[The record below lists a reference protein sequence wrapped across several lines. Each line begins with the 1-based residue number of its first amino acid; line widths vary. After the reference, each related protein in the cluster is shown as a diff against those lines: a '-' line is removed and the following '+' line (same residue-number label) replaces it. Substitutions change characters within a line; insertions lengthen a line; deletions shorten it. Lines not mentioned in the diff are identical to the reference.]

1 MKGLFAFVGNAK
13 GNLYRMNFLSE
24 ENRRTSV
31 LRRSLILKSLFSD
44 FRNVF
49 ASGMILFL
57 LCCPI
62 LEAQSESSLNLEEGD
77 LIFHESNSQ
86 QARAIRLATGSRY
99 THVGIVFKY
108 NDELK
113 VLEAVEPVK
122 ITSFSSFVK
131 RGRKGHYVI
140 KRLRDREGVLTKDKI
155 EQMKKYGNSLLGKH
169 YDIYFGWNDEL
180 IYCTELVW
188 KLYDRYTGV
197 KLGELKTLK
206 DFDLSSPAVQSL
218 MKKRY
223 GNRVPDSEPV
233 ISPVDMFHSSELI
246 TVVNH

>member
-13 GNLYRMNFLSE
+13 GDLYRMNFLSE

-62 LEAQSESSLNLEEGD
+62 LEVQSESSL
-77 LIFHESNSQ
+77 
-86 QARAIRLATGSRY
+86 
-99 THVGIVFKY
+99 
-108 NDELK
+108 
-113 VLEAVEPVK
+113 
-122 ITSFSSFVK
+122 
-131 RGRKGHYVI
+131 
-140 KRLRDREGVLTKDKI
+140 
-155 EQMKKYGNSLLGKH
+155 
-169 YDIYFGWNDEL
+169 
-180 IYCTELVW
+180 LVW

>member
-108 NDELK
+108 NDEM
-113 VLEAVEPVK
+113 
-122 ITSFSSFVK
+122 IFTSD
-131 RGRKGHYVI
+131 GM
-140 KRLRDREGVLTKDKI
+140 T
-155 EQMKKYGNSLLGKH
+155 N
-169 YDIYFGWNDEL
+169 
-180 IYCTELVW
+180 
-188 KLYDRYTGV
+188 
-197 KLGELKTLK
+197 
-206 DFDLSSPAVQSL
+206 
-218 MKKRY
+218 
-223 GNRVPDSEPV
+223 
-233 ISPVDMFHSSELI
+233 
-246 TVVNH
+246 